1 MQSVSINAELWLR
14 ILKSLL
20 LLLFCFLVG
29 RNEDFSY
36 VMILVVIF
44 VLANFSVVCLWAI
57 IGMFFLLISIGLAD
71 NIARRITF
79 FLGCG
84 MLLVYLVPY
93 YTDINN
99 LVSYSPSVISFSI
112 FLALLV
118 TTLIVKIILLNKPD
132 GD

>member
-20 LLLFCFLVG
+20 LLSFCFLVG

-44 VLANFSVVCLWAI
+44 ELANFSVVCLWAI

-99 LVSYSPSVISFSI
+99 LVSYSPSVISFSV
-112 FLALLV
+112 FLVLLV
-118 TTLIVKIILLNKPD
+118 TTLIVKIILLNKPN